1 MFIERID
8 SEYFVCAEDR
18 GSGVMTSPI
27 NLSSFYDNS
36 PPPYQSIHFTG
47 HPLSSS
53 PDSYSQPG
61 AVWGSA
67 SCSKQTKN
75 HFSVVNDGTA
85 KETMKPQSYM
95 GVRVK
100 NPVKELIMQKY
111 RNQRSWSSNNQIQ
124 DNATCPELFFTDITD
139 MMLQTPESGP
149 VSITTA
155 QMSPLAVPHC
165 NTVRPHADTSTETI
179 VHAMYPSTC
188 PGSLPVA
195 MGNGFQ
201 IPPFIPQPDPPP
213 PSQSPSCDAHSGT
226 SFFQWQIKQEE
237 EKVARLALEQ
247 LVAQDSDGD
256 TFLHIAVAQGRRAL
270 SYVLARNMARLYML
284 DVKDHNGQSAL
295 QVSVAANQHL
305 IVQDLITLGAQIN
318 TVDCWGRS
326 PLHVCAE
333 KAHILTM
340 QAIHKALGATGQ
352 KVNIEAVN
360 YDGLTAL
367 HTAVLSHNAVLRDL
381 EGEAAQQSPQT
392 QALQQRRK
400 QLGECVRTLLQM
412 GASYRTEDHKSG
424 RTSLYMAAEEAN
436 VELLHLFLDQPDSL
450 AIINAQAYTGNT
462 ALHVVSALSGRATQV
477 DAVKLLMRRG
487 ADPSIRNLEKE
498 QPSQVVPEGPVGDTV
513 WRILKGKEEKSRPPR
528 Y

>member
-1 MFIERID
+1 M
-8 SEYFVCAEDR
+8 
-18 GSGVMTSPI
+18 
-27 NLSSFYDNS
+27 L
-36 PPPYQSIHFTG
+36 
-47 HPLSSS
+47 
-53 PDSYSQPG
+53 
-61 AVWGSA
+61 
-67 SCSKQTKN
+67 K
-75 HFSVVNDGTA
+75 
-85 KETMKPQSYM
+85 
-95 GVRVK
+95 
-100 NPVKELIMQKY
+100 
-111 RNQRSWSSNNQIQ
+111 

-155 QMSPLAVPHC
+155 QMRERSPLAVPHC

-201 IPPFIPQPDPPP
+201 IPPFTPQPDPPP

-256 TFLHIAVAQGRRAL
+256 TILHIAVAQGRRAL
-270 SYVLARNMARLYML
+270 SYVLARNMAHLCML

-352 KVNIEAVN
+352 KVNTEAVN
-360 YDGLTAL
+360 YDG
-367 HTAVLSHNAVLRDL
+367 
-381 EGEAAQQSPQT
+381 E
-392 QALQQRRK
+392 
-400 QLGECVRTLLQM
+400 
-412 GASYRTEDHKSG
+412 Y
-424 RTSLYMAAEEAN
+424 
-436 VELLHLFLDQPDSL
+436 FL
-450 AIINAQAYTGNT
+450 
-462 ALHVVSALSGRATQV
+462 
-477 DAVKLLMRRG
+477 
-487 ADPSIRNLEKE
+487 
-498 QPSQVVPEGPVGDTV
+498 
-513 WRILKGKEEKSRPPR
+513 
-528 Y
+528 